1 MAAAIG
7 RDIESIYQGNNRGVL
22 ADVDLLQRITEACR
36 ACVREFVRERTGMD
50 GRIGANFLP
59 SLLKWTGFYQEPLT
73 RALQVRVCASRF
85 RCSVQDS
92 SPDQQLNA
100 AASAVAEDAVAYHVQ
115 PVQCCC
121 NMLLKTF

>member
-7 RDIESIYQGNNRGVL
+7 RDIEAIYQGNNRGVL

-36 ACVREFVRERTGMD
+36 ACVREFVRERTSMD

-73 RALQVRVCASRF
+73 RALQVRPLARLPAVLVFCATGLAG
-85 RCSVQDS
+85 SV
-92 SPDQQLNA
+92 A
-100 AASAVAEDAVAYHVQ
+100 KTGVA
-115 PVQCCC
+115 
-121 NMLLKTF
+121 